1 MSLYTYLDF
10 GMLDNLGHLGIVEER
25 GALLWKPNLHRELG
39 VDAVGNEIVQGLTD
53 QQWHGGFRDD
63 SNHSPCP

>member
-25 GALLWKPNLHRELG
+25 GALLWKPNLHRELHA
-39 VDAVGNEIVQGLTD
+39 DAVGTDIVQGLSD
-53 QQWHGGFRDD
+53 RPWRGGFRDD
-63 SNHSPCP
+63 SNHSSYP

>member
-10 GMLDNLGHLGIVEER
+10 GMADNPVYLGTVEELS
-25 GALLWKPNLHRELG
+25 ALSWKPNLHHELG
-39 VDAVGNEIVQGLTD
+39 VDAVGNEIVQGLSD